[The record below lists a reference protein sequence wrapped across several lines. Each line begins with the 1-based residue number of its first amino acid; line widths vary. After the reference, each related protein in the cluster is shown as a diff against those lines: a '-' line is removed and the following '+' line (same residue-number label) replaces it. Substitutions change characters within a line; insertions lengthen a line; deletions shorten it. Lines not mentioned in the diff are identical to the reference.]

1 MTDEM
6 PPGWCKPQPKR
17 TPAELEELIAVKRAE
32 LSALQVEV
40 FNLAEGPRLEAIAQI
55 RNIMRA
61 QQLTLEDIAG

>member
-17 TPAELEELIAVKRAE
+17 TLAELEEVIAIKRAE
-32 LSALQVEV
+32 LSALQFEM
-40 FNLAEGPRLEAIAQI
+40 FNLVEGPRLEAIAQI

-61 QQLTLEDIAG
+61 QQLTLEDISC